1 MKNRRLVIGAFLLV
15 AVLCLGVG
23 FAALQDTLS
32 INGTLSYDP
41 AAAEEEFN
49 ADVQFVSADIDATS
63 TAEYANTITAVV
75 GDVDTDNVN
84 DLLTITVPADA
95 FTSAG
100 QVAVINATVKNA
112 STDTV
117 DVAAVASTTFEA
129 FSIECDAATINAGAN
144 GTVVIRITLDSTAA
158 PVNNAPIT
166 LTLTATSAN

>member
-32 INGTLSYDP
+32 INGTLSYNP

-49 ADVQFVSADIDATS
+49 ADVQFVSAEIDATS
-63 TAEYANTITAVV
+63 TAEYADTITAVV

-100 QVAVINATVKNA
+100 QVAVIKATVKND

-117 DVAAVASTTFEA
+117 NVSAITKQAIES
-129 FSIECDAATINAGAN
+129 FSIESGVVTIDAGA
-144 GTVVIRITLDSTAA
+144 TSEITITITLDSTVA
-158 PVNNAPIT
+158 VTDAPIN